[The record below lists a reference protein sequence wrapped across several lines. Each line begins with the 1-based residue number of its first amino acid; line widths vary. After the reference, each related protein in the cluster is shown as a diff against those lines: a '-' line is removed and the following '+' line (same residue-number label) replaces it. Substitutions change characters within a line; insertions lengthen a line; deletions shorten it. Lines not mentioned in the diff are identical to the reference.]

1 MDQQVSGAD
10 INADQVDYWSGQ
22 TGEKWAEGQDKL
34 DAMLAPFGKAAMEA
48 LDLKPG
54 DHVVDVGCGCG
65 DTSFELASRVGPMG
79 SVLGVDVS
87 APMLQRAG
95 ERLGDAAL
103 GHLRFAMADAS
114 AFGFEP
120 EGTDAV
126 FSRFGVMFFRNPVEA
141 FTNLKAAL
149 RTGGR
154 LGFVCWRSLD
164 QNMWVSLPREA
175 ALKHLPAPEPVNPD
189 EPGPFAFADAEK
201 VTDILRDAG
210 FHGIVLERF
219 DTKVRNN
226 GSLDEVTEFVATMGP
241 VSRLLDEVEGE
252 VRERAIDEVRDAL
265 ASHHDGQALRLNAA
279 AWIVTA
285 RA

>member
-1 MDQQVSGAD
+1 MDQQVSVAD
-10 INADQVDYWSGQ
+10 VNADQVDYWSGQ
-22 TGEKWAEGQDKL
+22 TGEKWAAGQDKL
-34 DAMLAPFGKAAMEA
+34 DVMLAPFGKAAMEA
-48 LDLKPG
+48 VDLKPG

-103 GHLRFAMADAS
+103 GNLRFAMADAS

-120 EGTDAV
+120 EATDVV
-126 FSRFGVMFFRNPVEA
+126 FSRFGVMFFRNPVDA
-141 FTNLKAAL
+141 FANLRSAL
-149 RTGGR
+149 GPVGR
-154 LGFVCWRSLD
+154 LGFVCWRGLD

-175 ALKHLPAPEPVNPD
+175 ALKHLPAPEPINPD
-189 EPGPFAFADAEK
+189 EPGPFAFASADK

-210 FHGIVLERF
+210 FHGIVLERY
-219 DTKVRNN
+219 DTKVRNI

-241 VSRLLDEVEGE
+241 VSRLLDEAEGD
-252 VRERAIDEVRDAL
+252 VRERAIDEIRDAL
-265 ASHHDGQALRLNAA
+265 ASHHDGQALRLSAA
-279 AWIVTA
+279 TWIVTA

>member
-1 MDQQVSGAD
+1 MDQQVTVAD
-10 INADQVDYWSGQ
+10 VNADQVDYWSGQ
-22 TGEKWAEGQDKL
+22 TGEQWAEGQDKL
-34 DAMLAPFGKAAMEA
+34 DAMLAPFGKAAMEV

-95 ERLGDAAL
+95 ERLADGAFA
-103 GHLRFAMADAS
+103 HLRFALADAS

-120 EGTDAV
+120 EGTDVV
-126 FSRFGVMFFRNPVEA
+126 FSRFGVMFFRNPVDA
-141 FTNLKAAL
+141 FANLKAAM
-149 RTGGR
+149 RPDGR
-154 LGFVCWRSLD
+154 VGFVCWRSLD
-164 QNMWVSLPREA
+164 QNTWVSLPREA

-201 VTDILRDAG
+201 VTDILREAG

-219 DTKVRNN
+219 DTKVRHH

-241 VSRLLDEVEGE
+241 VSRLLDDVEGD
-252 VRERAIDEVRDAL
+252 VRERAVDEVRDAL
-265 ASHHDGQALRLNAA
+265 ASHHDGHVLALGAA

-285 RA
+285 KA

>member
-1 MDQQVSGAD
+1 MDQQVTVAD
-10 INADQVDYWSGQ
+10 INADQVDYWSGE
-22 TGEKWAEGQDKL
+22 TGEKWAAGQDEL
-34 DAMLAPFGKAAMEA
+34 DTMLAPFGKAAIEA
-48 LDLKPG
+48 VALQPG

-79 SVLGVDVS
+79 SVLAIDVS

-103 GHLRFAMADAS
+103 GNLRFAMADAS

-120 EGTDAV
+120 EATDVV
-126 FSRFGVMFFRNPVEA
+126 FSRFGVMFFRNPVDA
-141 FTNLKAAL
+141 FANLKAAL
-149 RTGGR
+149 RPGGR

-164 QNMWVSLPREA
+164 QNMWVSVPRDA
-175 ALKHLPAPEPVNPD
+175 ALKHLPPPEPVSPD

-210 FHGIVLERF
+210 FNGIVLERF
-219 DTKVRNN
+219 DTKVRNI
-226 GSLDEVTEFVATMGP
+226 GSLDDVTEFVATMGP

-265 ASHHDGQALRLNAA
+265 ASHHDGQALHLSAA
-279 AWIVTA
+279 TWIVTA
-285 RA
+285 KA